1 MKYLAALLLLAFAC
15 HRTTA
20 SEDLL
25 RKYAG
30 VGHDEADTYIYFY
43 AQGQKLSGKTQ
54 LAGKMR
60 AYFLSTMA
68 KPDLKNSCAEWD
80 CFLNSI
86 KTFEHKSRSPLYAY
100 ALYHLADLA
109 EKQNQFSQALQLIAL
124 IAEMP
129 DALERKV
136 SLLKGRV
143 LQFTSASDAA
153 PHMRAHAKKF
163 ADAESLYFAAAALE
177 RARDSDGALALALRV
192 LEKPEADAPFAQS
205 GLLIRNI
212 LHQKIYALDDA
223 MQRIRLMEALRVAK
237 DRASAQKL
245 FDTLRSAKLSNEA
258 ALLFVQYATRLMI
271 DIDNF
276 RQVGEI
282 IGAHSNEYLHE
293 GNEKAALD
301 SCERLLKKKQ
311 YAQVEV
317 LYALNP
323 PTKAR
328 LQCRLRLVQRTSD
341 FTPTA
346 RKIAHDY
353 ITHFDAES
361 TLAERVFLR
370 SCLPKGKEK
379 TIALDCL
386 EELRAITAGKPI
398 GAGARYYLA
407 REYDAANQTDKVR
420 VLLTEIAAHYGDD
433 YYFYRLIERPLG
445 AQKAWSLE
453 YQGGLSREDKILASL
468 LASDIARAKNIA
480 VLSALKDA
488 EEEIQEQSRDLGAK
502 EQVALRLMAADSRD
516 EAREI
521 LRGDE
526 KIKIYKSLVAI
537 GDITGKSDI
546 SLYGMKQYLREK
558 KLRPFLFEIPAHL
571 LKLLYPN
578 SFSATIE
585 KSATKQ
591 KLEVAEVLALI
602 RQESQFFPGAISRAN
617 AQGLMQLMPA
627 TGRLVAVK
635 EKMVNYNLLKAEDN
649 IRLGTAF
656 MRDLKNSYAAD
667 YVGLAIAY
675 NAGPGRFLQWR
686 KKYSEDD
693 DIFIEEIPFQETYHY
708 VRVLLADRAKYRAI
722 LKQN

>member
-1 MKYLAALLLLAFAC
+1 MKYFAALLLLIFAC

-30 VGHDEADTYIYFY
+30 VAHDEADTYIYFY
-43 AQGQKLSGKTQ
+43 AQGQKLNVKTQ
-54 LAGKMR
+54 LPGKMR

-86 KTFEHKSRSPLYAY
+86 KAIEHKSRSPLYAY
-100 ALYHLADLA
+100 AIYHLADLA
-109 EKQNQFSQALQLIAL
+109 EKQNQFQHALQLIAL
-124 IAEMP
+124 ITEMP

-143 LQFTSASDAA
+143 LQFTSANDAA

-177 RARDSDGALALALRV
+177 RARDNDGALALALRV

-205 GLLIRNI
+205 GLLIRSI
-212 LHQKIYALDDA
+212 LHQKIYAIGDT

-245 FDTLRSAKLSNEA
+245 FDTLRSAKLSSDE
-258 ALLFVQYATRLMI
+258 ALLFVQYGTRLMV
-271 DIDNF
+271 DIGNF
-276 RQVGEI
+276 NQVGEI
-282 IGAHSNEYLHE
+282 ISAHGNEYLADA
-293 GNEKAALD
+293 NEKAALD

-311 YAQVEV
+311 YVQVEA
-317 LYALNP
+317 LYALTP

-328 LQCRLRLVQRTSD
+328 LQCRLRLAQRTGN
-341 FTPTA
+341 FEPA
-346 RKIAHDY
+346 NQKIARDY
-353 ITHFDAES
+353 IVNFDAES

-379 TIALDCL
+379 TIALECL

-407 REYDAANQTDKVR
+407 REYDAANQVDKVR
-420 VLLTEIAAHYGDD
+420 VLLTEIATHYNDD

-445 AQKAWSLE
+445 AQKAWSAE
-453 YQGGLSREDKILASL
+453 YQGGQSREDKILGSL
-468 LASDIARAKNIA
+468 LAADIARAKDIT
-480 VLSALKDA
+480 VTGALKDA
-488 EEEIQEQSRDLGAK
+488 DEEIQKQSRDLSPK
-502 EQVALRLMAADSRD
+502 EQMALRLIAADGRD
-516 EAREI
+516 EAREL

-526 KIKIYKSLVAI
+526 KIKIYKALIAI

-546 SLYGMKQYLREK
+546 SLFGVKQYLREK
-558 KLRPFLFEIPAHL
+558 KIRPFLFEIPPHL

-578 SFSATIE
+578 SFAAYVE
-585 KSATKQ
+585 KYATKQ
-591 KLEVAEVLALI
+591 KLEVAEIFALI

-627 TGRLVAVK
+627 TGRLVAAK

-656 MRDLKNSYAAD
+656 MRDLKNSYTAD

-675 NAGPGRFLQWR
+675 NAGPGRFIQWK

-708 VRVLLADRAKYRAI
+708 VRVLLADRAKYRAL
-722 LKQN
+722 LK